1 MGKLRGGWYGLVM
14 AGGLGF
20 GLIGER
26 RPFGTDMLTHP
37 LVVYFATVALGLLI
51 LRVVLGRPVPEVIP
65 ERVLVA
71 GCWMLERRGRIPS
84 EKLHQCPHDGRPDAT
99 MTPPAGIPNACRY
112 F

>member
-1 MGKLRGGWYGLVM
+1 MAKLRSAWYGLVM

-26 RPFGTDMLTHP
+26 RPFGTDMLAHP

-51 LRVVLGRPVPEVIP
+51 LRIVLARPVPEVIP

-71 GCWMLERRGRIPS
+71 GCLSGAAAF
-84 EKLHQCPHDGRPDAT
+84 L
-99 MTPPAGIPNACRY
+99 AGNFVSVHMMAGLMPQ
-112 F
+112 

>member
-1 MGKLRGGWYGLVM
+1 MVKLRSAWYGLVM

-26 RPFGTDMLTHP
+26 RPFGTDMLAHP
-37 LVVYFATVALGLLI
+37 LVVYFATIALALLI

-71 GCWMLERRGRIPS
+71 GCLSGAAAFLVGNFISAHLMVGLMP
-84 EKLHQCPHDGRPDAT
+84 Q
-99 MTPPAGIPNACRY
+99 
-112 F
+112 

>member
-1 MGKLRGGWYGLVM
+1 MVKLRSAWYGLVM

-26 RPFGTDMLTHP
+26 RPFGTDMLAHP
-37 LVVYFATVALGLLI
+37 LVVYFATIALALLI

-71 GCWMLERRGRIPS
+71 GCLSGAAAFLVGNFISAHLMVGL
-84 EKLHQCPHDGRPDAT
+84 
-99 MTPPAGIPNACRY
+99 TPQ
-112 F
+112 